1 MDLESSFELVKRA
14 QGGDREALNR
24 LLSRYIPRLR
34 QWASHRLPAHA
45 RDLCDTD
52 DLVQDAVIGSVLKL
66 DAFAYRGEGALQ
78 AYLRKAVLNR
88 LLDEVRRVGRRPER
102 DELPATVAA
111 DAPSPLEAAI
121 GREAIDR
128 YDAAL
133 ERLSDVDRQAVV
145 LRAEFGYGFQ
155 EIADML
161 GKPSADAARMAVG
174 RAIETLAGL
183 MAEVASVDRGS
194 STNEPSDRPPS
205 LPGGSEST

>member
-14 QGGDREALNR
+14 QDGDRQALDR

-34 QWASHRLPAHA
+34 QWASHRLPARA

-52 DLVQDAVIGSVLKL
+52 DLVQDAVIGSVMKL
-66 DAFAYRGEGALQ
+66 DAFAYRGEGSLQ

-88 LLDEVRRVGRRPER
+88 LLDEVRRVARRPER
-102 DELPATVAA
+102 DELPVTVAA
-111 DAPSPLEAAI
+111 DTPSPLEAAI
-121 GREAIDR
+121 GREAIER

-133 ERLSDVDRQAVV
+133 ERLSDLDRQAVV

-174 RAIETLAGL
+174 RALETLATL
-183 MAEVASVDRGS
+183 MTRVGSADRRS
-194 STNEPSDRPPS
+194 PANEPSERRA
-205 LPGGSEST
+205 LPQDGSESV